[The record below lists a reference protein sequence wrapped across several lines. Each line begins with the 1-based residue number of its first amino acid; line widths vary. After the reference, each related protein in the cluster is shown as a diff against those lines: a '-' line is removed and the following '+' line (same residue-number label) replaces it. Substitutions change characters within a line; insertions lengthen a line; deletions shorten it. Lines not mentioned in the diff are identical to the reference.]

1 MDFDLLHNLIVQQE
15 VASNRLNCLHLRN
28 AMEIM
33 DDQDPDTF
41 KSESRMLCVCVCV
54 LRGERV

>member
-1 MDFDLLHNLIVQQE
+1 MQQE

-41 KSESRMLCVCVCV
+41 KSESRMLCACVCA
-54 LRGERV
+54 ER